1 MTNVAYLLLDKI
13 MAWKPRSGIYMD
25 EAYGLV
31 YPEGRSTCTR
41 LETES
46 RYFAGMAIWTRPM
59 ASCLKVGVYIWAR
72 PLPRLS

>member
-1 MTNVAYLLLDKI
+1 MWPTYFLDKI

-31 YPEGRSTCTR
+31 YPEGRSTCTG

-46 RYFAGMAIWTRPM
+46 EDMPIWTRPM
-59 ASCLKVGVYIWAR
+59 VSCLKVGVNGRGLW
-72 PLPRLS
+72 PRLS